1 MTIVSKTVEDFEG
14 LSLHNLRRILDY
26 KLFSLATAIQ
36 KLQDVHTMLKDLV
49 FVKQCVNEILIC
61 C

>member
-26 KLFSLATAIQ
+26 KLFSLATAMQ

-49 FVKQCVNEILIC
+49 FVKQCVNEI
-61 C
+61 